1 MTAGMRKQGR
11 KLEVTCESIRSLC
24 SHTQCISDAVLKDL
38 QKGYLRAYLKCLAKV
53 IEQQL
58 SSLMTFSMSFSWRL
72 PRAVYPYEV
81 RRETS
86 LFSMVDAEI
95 GERFVQGPMK
105 VLDDLSICWQRA
117 LLRLQPHL
125 PALPTQMQE
134 LGKSLWSKKRGEY
147 EKIIRDTFK
156 DLNYGFDV
164 RDIWLEHPVVL
175 SYIDKEVVILLRGII
190 DLILICFK
198 KVGETESIPLIILF
212 EFTMH
217 ENISDIISRVVA
229 YSSGMYSTLGLYTIP
244 VIAVVKDYEEC
255 LINDFL
261 IITNRKEEFGIS
273 SELLSSFK
281 LLKSLIMGKKSVNRP
296 SYALCFQCD
305 VDIRRICPLIK

>member
-1 MTAGMRKQGR
+1 
-11 KLEVTCESIRSLC
+11 
-24 SHTQCISDAVLKDL
+24 
-38 QKGYLRAYLKCLAKV
+38 
-53 IEQQL
+53 
-58 SSLMTFSMSFSWRL
+58 
-72 PRAVYPYEV
+72 
-81 RRETS
+81 
-86 LFSMVDAEI
+86 MVDAEI

-217 ENISDIISRVVA
+217 ENISDIIARVVA